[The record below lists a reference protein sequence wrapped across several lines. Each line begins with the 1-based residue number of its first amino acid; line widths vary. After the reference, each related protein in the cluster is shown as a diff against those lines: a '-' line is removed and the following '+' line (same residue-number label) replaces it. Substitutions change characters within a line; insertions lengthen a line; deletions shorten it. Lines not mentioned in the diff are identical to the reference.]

1 MREIDEEVIKAKL
14 QEEFLE
20 LVAIDSP
27 SWGEADMAK
36 AVKKKLVELGFQ
48 VKEDNA
54 GELAVEQGLCQAQ
67 AEGTTPVGQAGNI
80 YGYLPGELDLPPILF
95 SAHLDTV
102 EPAKGKSA
110 ICEADGTIRSSGK
123 AVLGADCLAGIV
135 EILQGIRLAKASG
148 KAHRPIEVL
157 ISVAEETYC
166 QGASLFDFSQVQARD
181 SYVLDLTGPIG
192 SAARRAPSLVSFRA
206 HVQGRAAHS
215 GMEPEKGINAI
226 AIMAQ
231 ILIRIPQGHLDEET
245 TCNVGMINGGRMIN
259 IVPDSCTIQGEV
271 RGYDHEKVM
280 SVVEDIAT
288 LVEQQCRVKGAKSNF
303 DYTIHIHSYETSTAS
318 SAVRRFQDACKMLG
332 LSGELTQTFGGSDQ
346 NPLSQHGI
354 QGLVLSNGMYKMH
367 TVEEYT
373 TIEDLYQ
380 GSLLVAGLIQSSV
393 E

>member
-1 MREIDEEVIKAKL
+1 MCEIDAKAMKAKL

-27 SWGEADMAK
+27 SWGEAEMAK
-36 AVKKKLVELGFQ
+36 IVKAKLVALGFQ

-54 GELAVEQGLCQAQ
+54 GELAVEQGLVKNAAQ
-67 AEGTTPVGQAGNI
+67 QTATANRAGNI
-80 YGYLPGELDLPPILF
+80 YGYLPGELDLPPILL

-102 EPAKGKSA
+102 EPAKGKEA
-110 ICEADGTIRSSGK
+110 VCEADGIIRSAGK

-135 EILQGIRLAKASG
+135 EILQGIRLVQAAG
-148 KAHRPIEVL
+148 RAHRPVEVL

-181 SYVLDLTGPIG
+181 SYVLDLTGPVG

-206 HVQGRAAHS
+206 QVQGRAAHS
-215 GMEPEKGINAI
+215 GMEPEKGINSI

-231 ILIRIPQGHLDEET
+231 ILNRIPQGHLDEET
-245 TCNVGMINGGRMIN
+245 TCNVGIIEGGRMIN
-259 IVPDSCTIQGEV
+259 IVPDSCTIRGEV

-280 SVVEDIAT
+280 SVVEDIGT
-288 LVEQQCRVKGAKSNF
+288 LVEQQCHAHGAQSSF
-303 DYTIHIHSYETSTAS
+303 DYTIHIHSYETDVDS
-318 SAVRRFQDACKMLG
+318 SAVRRFQGACEALG

-346 NPLSQHGI
+346 NPLSEHGI

-380 GSLLVAGLIQSSV
+380 GSLLVAGLIQSQV